1 LNQLTTRREEPH
13 VHTHHNGL
21 RTAVLLGG
29 MSSLL
34 LLAGG
39 VLGGRGGLMIAL
51 VIAIGMNGYSYFNSD
66 KLALRSMGAQPVTQA
81 EAPEI
86 YAIVTELAGTMNLP
100 MPSIHISPTRAPNAF
115 ATGRNP
121 EHAAVCCTSGILE
134 ILDRRE
140 LRAVLA
146 HEMAHVGNRDIL
158 ISSVAATIATV
169 ISFLAQMAQ
178 FAAIFGGG
186 RDDEDS
192 NPAAML
198 LFAFLGPVAAGVIQ
212 MAISRSREYQ
222 ADQTGAEVSRDPLAL
237 ASALRKLEQGT
248 ALRPLVEDPK
258 LAPTSSLMIA
268 NPFAGRLGK
277 MFSTHP
283 PMADRIARLEAMAG
297 QYR

>member
-1 LNQLTTRREEPH
+1 MH
-13 VHTHHNGL
+13 SHHNGL

-29 MSSLL
+29 LSSLL

-39 VLGGRGGLMIAL
+39 ALGGRSGLMIAL
-51 VIAIGMNGYSYFNSD
+51 VFAFAMNGYSYFNSD

-86 YAIVTELAGTMNLP
+86 YAIVTELAGAMKLP

-186 RDDEDS
+186 RDEEDS
-192 NPAAML
+192 NPFGML
-198 LFAFLGPVAAGVIQ
+198 IFAFLGPVAAAVIQ

-222 ADQTGAEVSRDPLAL
+222 ADQTGAEVCGDPLAL

-248 ALRPLVEDPK
+248 AERPLVEDPK

-268 NPFAGRLGK
+268 NPFAGKLGK

-297 QYR
+297 QHR

>member
-1 LNQLTTRREEPH
+1 MH
-13 VHTHHNGL
+13 KHHNGL

-29 MSSLL
+29 LSSLL

-39 VLGGRGGLMIAL
+39 ALGGRGGLVIAL
-51 VIAIGMNGYSYFNSD
+51 VIAVGMNGYAYFNSD
-66 KLALRSMGAQPVTQA
+66 KLALRSMGAQPVTREQ
-81 EAPEI
+81 APEI
-86 YAIVTELAGTMNLP
+86 HEIVEELATKMQIP
-100 MPSIHISPTRAPNAF
+100 MPRLFISPTAAPNAF

-121 EHAAVCCTSGILE
+121 QHAAVCCTTGILE

-146 HEMAHVGNRDIL
+146 HELAHVGNRDIL

-169 ISFLAQMAQ
+169 ISFMAQMAQ

-198 LFAFLGPVAAGVIQ
+198 LFAFLGPVAAGIIQ

-222 ADQTGAEVSRDPLAL
+222 ADQTGAEVSGDPLGL
-237 ASALRKLEQGT
+237 ASALRKLELGT
-248 ALRPLVEDPK
+248 AARPLVEDPK
-258 LAPTSSLMIA
+258 LAPVSSMMIA
-268 NPFAGRLGK
+268 NPFRGRLGS

-297 QYR
+297 QYRS